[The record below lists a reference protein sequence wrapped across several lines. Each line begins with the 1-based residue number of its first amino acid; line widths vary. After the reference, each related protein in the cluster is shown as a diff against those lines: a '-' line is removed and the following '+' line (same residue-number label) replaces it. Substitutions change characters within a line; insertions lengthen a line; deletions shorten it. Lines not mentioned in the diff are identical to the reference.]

1 MIRISLTTAALIAI
15 TMGGAV
21 AQSPSSGMTSAQETS
36 ATAAQM
42 PDPAT
47 SSTTLLT
54 TDINGVLTD
63 QTATT
68 TTDTVVLPSGVL
80 PSGVLPS
87 GGVVTRQRTTRTTS
101 TR

>member
-80 PSGVLPS
+80 PSG
-87 GGVVTRQRTTRTTS
+87 GVVTRQRTTRTTS